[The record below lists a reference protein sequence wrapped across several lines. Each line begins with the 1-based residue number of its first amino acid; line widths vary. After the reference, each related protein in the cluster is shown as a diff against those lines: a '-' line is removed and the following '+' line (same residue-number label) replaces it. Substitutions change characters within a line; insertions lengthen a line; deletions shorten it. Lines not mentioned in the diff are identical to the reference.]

1 MNLLLVAVFFG
12 SVSMVL
18 SLEKEKVREIAR
30 QLLVE
35 CQNQEGASN
44 EDLEKIVQEEL
55 PGTVEGNCMMACAYE
70 LVEIV
75 SGVSTNN
82 SSSHF
87 IILTVH

>member
-1 MNLLLVAVFFG
+1 MNILLFCFLISSLATVH
-12 SVSMVL
+12 

-35 CQNQEGASN
+35 CQTQEGASN

-55 PGTVEGNCMMACAYE
+55 PGTAAGNCMMACAYE

-75 SGVSTNN
+75 SKSL
-82 SSSHF
+82 SDSIEIELIDIH
-87 IILTVH
+87 